1 MQGACQG
8 FLIDSF
14 IALSSKRQIAILQLL
29 LLFQDSLINQHQRIR
44 STLLR
49 IVVGPEF
56 GVLRTDVVKF
66 TGPEIELQLRIARK
80 RLKDAIDT
88 IAYELQI
95 LSDKL

>member
-29 LLFQDSLINQHQRIR
+29 LLLLQDSLINQHQRIR
-44 STLLR
+44 GMRLR
-49 IVVGPEF
+49 TVVSPEF
-56 GVLRTDVVKF
+56 SVLRTDVVKF
-66 TGPEIELQLRIARK
+66 TGPEIKLQLRIARK

-88 IAYELQI
+88 IAYEL
-95 LSDKL
+95 

>member
-29 LLFQDSLINQHQRIR
+29 LLLLQDSLINQHQSIR

-49 IVVGPEF
+49 TVVSPEF
-56 GVLRTDVVKF
+56 GVSRTDVVKF
-66 TGPEIELQLRIARK
+66 AGFEIELQLRITRK

-88 IAYELQI
+88 IAYEL
-95 LSDKL
+95 

>member
-14 IALSSKRQIAILQLL
+14 IAPSSKRQIAILQLL

-49 IVVGPEF
+49 AMMSPEF
-56 GVLRTDVVKF
+56 GVLRTNVVKF
-66 TGPEIELQLRIARK
+66 AGPEIELQFRITRK

>member
-29 LLFQDSLINQHQRIR
+29 LLLLLLQDSLINQHQRIR

-49 IVVGPEF
+49 TMVGLEF
-56 GVLRTDVVKF
+56 SVLRTDVVKF
-66 TGPEIELQLRIARK
+66 TGPEIKLQLRIARK

-88 IAYELQI
+88 IAYEL
-95 LSDKL
+95 

>member
-29 LLFQDSLINQHQRIR
+29 LLLQDSLINQHQRIR

-49 IVVGPEF
+49 TVVGPEF
-56 GVLRTDVVKF
+56 SVLRTDVVKF
-66 TGPEIELQLRIARK
+66 TGPEIKLQLRIARK

-88 IAYELQI
+88 IAYEL
-95 LSDKL
+95 

>member
-1 MQGACQG
+1 MQGACPG
-8 FLIDSF
+8 FLIDLF

-66 TGPEIELQLRIARK
+66 TGPEIELQLRITRK

-88 IAYELQI
+88 IAYEL
-95 LSDKL
+95 

>member
-66 TGPEIELQLRIARK
+66 TGPEIELQLRITRK

-88 IAYELQI
+88 IAYEL
-95 LSDKL
+95 